1 MTNYFEKKARYYAE
15 DSLMMYYRVN
25 GIPKDYEKTLHELL
39 DEDDNLADLL
49 KLYENALRC
58 SSQAED
64 DLDNYLDEKTQ
75 ALKEFI
81 YEEKKGMVL
90 TEDEDC

>member
-15 DSLMMYYRVN
+15 DSLMVFYRSN
-25 GIPKDYEKTLHELL
+25 GIPRDYQTSFEEMV
-39 DEDDNLADLL
+39 DEDENLSNLV
-49 KLYENALRC
+49 KSYENALRC
-58 SSQAED
+58 TSHLED

-81 YEEKKGMVL
+81 EEEKKGMVL
-90 TEDEDC
+90 TEDDEI